1 MVKEALDMQNQDTE
15 QFKVE
20 LQDDYTCKIVFGGR
34 GLLDVVDEIKKCV
47 EILDQ
52 MGKWMDDPA
61 VPQEQK
67 DQFQPMFLNLLH
79 TISFL
84 WDLARRGGVTEEGI
98 KKYINVPL

>member
-1 MVKEALDMQNQDTE
+1 MADTE

-20 LQDDYTCKIVFGGR
+20 LQDDYTCKIEFGGR

-47 EILDQ
+47 ELSEK
-52 MGKWMDDPA
+52 MKKWMDDPA
-61 VPQEQK
+61 VTDAQVEQ
-67 DQFQPMFLNLLH
+67 FRPMYTNLLH